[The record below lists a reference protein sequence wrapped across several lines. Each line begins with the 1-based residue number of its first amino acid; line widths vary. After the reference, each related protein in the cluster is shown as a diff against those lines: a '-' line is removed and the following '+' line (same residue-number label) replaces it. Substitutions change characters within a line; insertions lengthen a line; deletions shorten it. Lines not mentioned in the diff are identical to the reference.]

1 MEELCDK
8 LQSTSENDWSV
19 SQNKRFRASI
29 IIWGMPKSLS
39 TLEIR
44 AKLADI
50 GLASFARGS
59 VAWEGDHVRLLLL
72 PKDSKG
78 LSKDVVGR
86 ISACLRKI
94 GCRCV
99 LDESQKAWESAGVQV
114 NIACSNRFSSLVDED
129 VYVGGELSIDVVRQ
143 EACEVQRVRF
153 ARKLKIATWNFAGL
167 CSERKQKE
175 ISEVLNRV
183 KVDIVA
189 GQETWER
196 KDKVVNVDGYKWFGK
211 PRIDQNSRRGRGRGW
226 LFSS

>member
-1 MEELCDK
+1 MPTRDEFLVAE

-29 IIWGMPKSLS
+29 IVLGMPKSLS

-86 ISACLRKI
+86 ISAILRS
-94 GCRCV
+94 RFV

-129 VYVGGELSIDVVRQ
+129 VYV
-143 EACEVQRVRF
+143 C
-153 ARKLKIATWNFAGL
+153 
-167 CSERKQKE
+167 
-175 ISEVLNRV
+175 
-183 KVDIVA
+183 
-189 GQETWER
+189 
-196 KDKVVNVDGYKWFGK
+196 
-211 PRIDQNSRRGRGRGW
+211 
-226 LFSS
+226 

>member
-1 MEELCDK
+1 M
-8 LQSTSENDWSV
+8 

-29 IIWGMPKSLS
+29 IVWGMPKSLS

-50 GLASFARGS
+50 RLARGS

-99 LDESQKAWESAGVQV
+99 LDESQKAWSQQV
-114 NIACSNRFSSLVDED
+114 TSP
-129 VYVGGELSIDVVRQ
+129 VVIGFL
-143 EACEVQRVRF
+143 A
-153 ARKLKIATWNFAGL
+153 L
-167 CSERKQKE
+167 
-175 ISEVLNRV
+175 
-183 KVDIVA
+183 
-189 GQETWER
+189 
-196 KDKVVNVDGYKWFGK
+196 
-211 PRIDQNSRRGRGRGW
+211 
-226 LFSS
+226 

>member
-1 MEELCDK
+1 MPLVDGCSHLLLNSTRFYLMPTRDEFLVAE

-29 IIWGMPKSLS
+29 IVWGMPKSLS

-44 AKLADI
+44 AKLA
-50 GLASFARGS
+50 LASFARGS

-78 LSKDVVGR
+78 LSKDVVDR

-99 LDESQKAWESAGVQV
+99 LDESQKTWESAGVQV

-129 VYVGGELSIDVVRQ
+129 VYVGGELNIDVVLVKSR
-143 EACEVQRVRF
+143 E
-153 ARKLKIATWNFAGL
+153 LGL
-167 CSERKQKE
+167 LES
-175 ISEVLNRV
+175 
-183 KVDIVA
+183 
-189 GQETWER
+189 
-196 KDKVVNVDGYKWFGK
+196 
-211 PRIDQNSRRGRGRGW
+211 
-226 LFSS
+226 